1 LENTINI
8 IAGVIGVYFLFGMMM
23 FFNYLYFKKGS
34 LKKSILHIF
43 ISVALLSGLVFVY
56 INQNKFMDS
65 TTPETPGTF
74 TAEMKETLDTKKPH
88 ELELNDVGQ
97 IAMLSYYKWDKE
109 NEAYLDKVKDYYIYY
124 HMNVSKGKT
133 KEELSKEFDQ
143 ARVAANMAK

>member
-1 LENTINI
+1 M
-8 IAGVIGVYFLFGMMM
+8 IGVYFLFGMMM

-56 INQNKFMDS
+56 INQNKFVDS
-65 TTPETPGTF
+65 TPVTPGTF

-124 HMNVSKGKT
+124 HMNVGKEKT

-143 ARVAANMAK
+143 ARVAAIMAK

>member
-1 LENTINI
+1 
-8 IAGVIGVYFLFGMMM
+8 M

-56 INQNKFMDS
+56 MNQNKFVDS
-65 TTPETPGTF
+65 TPVTPGTF
-74 TAEMKETLDTKKPH
+74 TVEMKETLDTKKPH

-124 HMNVSKGKT
+124 HMNVGKGKT
-133 KEELSKEFDQ
+133 KQELAQEFDQ